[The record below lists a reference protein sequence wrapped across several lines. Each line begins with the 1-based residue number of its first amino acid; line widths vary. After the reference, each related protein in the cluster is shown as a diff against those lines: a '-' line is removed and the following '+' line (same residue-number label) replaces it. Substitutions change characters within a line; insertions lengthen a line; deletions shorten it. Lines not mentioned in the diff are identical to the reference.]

1 MNPEAYVLNIKT
13 RLLNE
18 SNVVEYRITH
28 ERATD
33 ADIYVRAR
41 IKLANDGYL
50 LISEY
55 GEGDESGDIHVI
67 MYSYHWMDAHDKLI
81 ARWDNAKHYPD
92 LPGFPHHWHNG
103 DEKNVLPGEPMNLF
117 KVLDFIATRLNQ

>member
-1 MNPEAYVLNIKT
+1 MNPEAYILNIKK

-18 SNVVEYRITH
+18 SIVIEYRITH

-41 IKLANDGYL
+41 IKLAHDSDL
-50 LISEY
+50 SISEY

-81 ARWDNAKHYPD
+81 TRWDNAKHYPK
-92 LPGFPHHWHNG
+92 LPGFPHHLHDG
-103 DEKNVLPGEPMNLF
+103 DEKNVLPGEPMTLF
-117 KVLDFIATRLNQ
+117 KVLDIIATRLKD